1 METEHRRPR
10 KAWRAL
16 QPKDKAVTSDQ
27 RRGIALK
34 DLVDSDVWSLLREA
48 KDAYLRDFDR
58 TPPKNIM
65 NLLGYLTASLTS
77 DVLEDFFKF
86 VERAAQ
92 EAPDPADLRE

>member
-1 METEHRRPR
+1 M
-10 KAWRAL
+10 

-65 NLLGYLTASLTS
+65 HLLGYLTASLTN